1 MEFNTQLIE
10 DIRTKIKSLSNRN
23 EDNIKHHVVIDVFLE
38 RMGYSR
44 SMCNFEENCKKGFA
58 DIYINISEN
67 QALYVEVKNGYN
79 DLKEEDIDQL
89 CQYITNMN
97 GEWGVLSNGYR
108 YILINNNIKS
118 LSKSKSNSTDKIVLD
133 ISVDSI
139 TDIKYLNYFSQK
151 SIFEDQITYYYVHAA
166 QYKSYILPTNK
177 ASWASR
183 KSTLFNFL
191 DYYAHKKGYKVHSNN
206 ITEPLT
212 KIDIEDYFDYID
224 YKIENQKGN
233 KRLNSKET
241 IKNSYSYFTSFFNT
255 LKNHSY
261 ISDHNFKY
269 SRKEILA
276 KYEDTPKIK
285 NEHYLTE
292 DRFKKILEYIY
303 SRNNNDRNIVIFMLC
318 AYYGIERSD
327 VDNLKWEQID
337 MQRGIIKFGKRII
350 KMNNLMIMCLN
361 NIQKTQN
368 GKKKNEYVL
377 LKRDRNIYKKATVG
391 IINFVFDDLQ
401 HIDESDVTWK
411 QFSPQYV
418 RDCLIKEMF
427 NVGYSIEQIVY
438 ETNLNLSNIPCYL
451 SHENILKRGK
461 ERANNKIFK
470 PSHPYENVVNEFY
483 KSITAA

>member
-1 MEFNTQLIE
+1 MDFNTQLIN
-10 DIRTKIKSLSNRN
+10 DIKTKIDALSNYN
-23 EDNIKHHVVIDVFLE
+23 EGNIKNHVVIDVFLE

-44 SMCNFEENCKKGFA
+44 SMCDFEENCKKGFA
-58 DIYINISEN
+58 DICIKVSKN
-67 QALYVEVKNGYN
+67 QALYVEVKNGYF
-79 DLKEEDIDQL
+79 DLKEEDIEQL
-89 CQYITNMN
+89 RQYIISMN
-97 GEWGVLSNGYR
+97 GEWGILSNGYR

-118 LSKSKSNSTDKIVLD
+118 LSKSKSNLADIIVFD
-133 ISVDSI
+133 VSI
-139 TDIKYLNYFSQK
+139 NKTTDIKYLNYFSKK

-166 QYKSYILPTNK
+166 QYKSYIMPINK
-177 ASWASR
+177 DSWASR

-191 DYYAHKKGYKVHSNN
+191 DYYAHKKGYKVHSND

-337 MQRGIIKFGKRII
+337 MQRGTIKFDKRII
-350 KMNNLMIMCLN
+350 KMNNLMILCLN
-361 NIQKTQN
+361 NIQKNQN

-427 NVGYSIEQIVY
+427 KTGYSIEQIVY
-438 ETNLNLSNIPCYL
+438 ETNLNLFNISSYL
-451 SHENILKRGK
+451 SYEDILKRGK
-461 ERANNKIFK
+461 ERTNNKIFK

-483 KSITAA
+483 NNITAS